1 MVFQHCWRKFC
12 FIFFNLILRSLSI
25 PKSSYFG
32 SEFWPVSQ
40 LIALFVIS
48 NLNRTRQ
55 RNSAHKIEK
64 IISWQK
70 SFTNFWI
77 LGIPEQITWTRL
89 RQKYK
94 LNIDEK
100 RISHMLIVVDYDI
113 VRKTVLEL
121 HTRRSLFFYVSLTF
135 CPLDPGH
142 DKMIVFLRLYNIY
155 WELSRNILL
164 MCYLQNETRQCCHR
178 RPLWAKFFF
187 PKAAT

>member
-1 MVFQHCWRKFC
+1 MSSVRLISCRTDSEKPYSEFWWFSNTVEESFVSFS

-55 RNSAHKIEK
+55 RNNAHKIEK

-100 RISHMLIVVDYDI
+100 RISYMLIVLDYDI

-121 HTRRSLFFYVSLTF
+121 HTWR
-135 CPLDPGH
+135 
-142 DKMIVFLRLYNIY
+142 
-155 WELSRNILL
+155 
-164 MCYLQNETRQCCHR
+164 
-178 RPLWAKFFF
+178 
-187 PKAAT
+187 

>member
-1 MVFQHCWRKFC
+1 MSSVRLISFRTDSEKPYSEFWWFSNTVEESFVSFS

-25 PKSSYFG
+25 SKSSYFG

-55 RNSAHKIEK
+55 RNNAHKIEK

-100 RISHMLIVVDYDI
+100 RISYMLIVLDYDI

-121 HTRRSLFFYVSLTF
+121 HTRR
-135 CPLDPGH
+135 
-142 DKMIVFLRLYNIY
+142 
-155 WELSRNILL
+155 
-164 MCYLQNETRQCCHR
+164 
-178 RPLWAKFFF
+178 
-187 PKAAT
+187 

>member
-1 MVFQHCWRKFC
+1 MNTVYYINTRYLCIKIVFCTFNFLLDWLRKTLLRILTVFQHCWRKFC

-55 RNSAHKIEK
+55 RNNAHKIEK

-94 LNIDEK
+94 LNIDET
-100 RISHMLIVVDYDI
+100 RISYMLIVLDYDI

-121 HTRRSLFFYVSLTF
+121 HTRR
-135 CPLDPGH
+135 
-142 DKMIVFLRLYNIY
+142 
-155 WELSRNILL
+155 
-164 MCYLQNETRQCCHR
+164 
-178 RPLWAKFFF
+178 
-187 PKAAT
+187 